1 MEVYR
6 RPVSQFVA
14 SFIGSPSMNF
24 FDSKILPDGDRLV
37 IDAGSFRVPIPL
49 ARQSVYQPYMG
60 QEVIFGI
67 RPTDIFRS
75 GSEKDDGNFAPVE
88 GRVDVVEP
96 LGPETLLMVKCRES
110 SFLAMVDS
118 EVDFEIGQTI
128 LLHFNMAKM
137 HLFESVE
144 PHRRLGI

>member
-1 MEVYR
+1 
-6 RPVSQFVA
+6 
-14 SFIGSPSMNF
+14 MNF
-24 FDSKILPDGDRLV
+24 FDSKILSDGDGLV
-37 IDAGSFRVPIPL
+37 IDAGSFRVPVPPTRRS
-49 ARQSVYQPYMG
+49 AYQPYAG

-67 RPTDIFRS
+67 RPNDIFRS
-75 GSEKDDGNFAPVE
+75 GSGKDDGDFAPVE
-88 GRVDVVEP
+88 ARVDVVEP

-118 EVDFEIGQTI
+118 EVDFQIGQTV

-144 PHRRLGI
+144 PHRRLGL